1 MSILGRSAPL
11 MGTTVGAVIVA
22 AQFMPGALPGAL
34 APSVV
39 MAAGASVVM
48 ARKRRLAGRR

>member
-1 MSILGRSAPL
+1 

-39 MAAGASVVM
+39 MAAGASIVM
-48 ARKRRLAGRR
+48 ARKRRRAGRR